1 MYNDPNQPQPPFGQ
15 PQQPQPPPFG
25 QPQPSQAPWSAYGGP
40 PQQPYDENATLA
52 APPTY
57 GQPQYPP
64 PQYGAPTQQPP
75 PYGVPPTPAYAQQ
88 PQKKSR
94 RWLWITLGVIGGI
107 IVLGCAGCAI
117 AGAFGLNF
125 FAQAVGPTVVTEQ
138 YYQAI
143 QKQDYVTAY
152 SYLAS
157 GATLTIQGQSVPVTQ
172 PQIFTAAAQ
181 ALDTQLGPVSS
192 HTLQPDGSNTSRI
205 TVVVI
210 RPKKTYNVILTL
222 VKVGNDWKIQNIDG
236 GI

>member
-15 PQQPQPPPFG
+15 PQPPQQPQE
-25 QPQPSQAPWSAYGGP
+25 PWSAYGGP
-40 PQQPYDENATLA
+40 PRQPYDEGATQA
-52 APPTY
+52 APPTYGQPQY

-64 PQYGAPTQQPP
+64 PQYGAPPTQPP

-94 RWLWITLGVIGGI
+94 RWLWITLGIIGGI
-107 IVLGCAGCAI
+107 IALGCAGCAI
-117 AGAFGLNF
+117 ATALGVNF
-125 FAQAVGPTVVTEQ
+125 FAQAVGPTVVAEQ

-157 GATLTIQGQSVPVTQ
+157 GATLTIQGQPVPVTQ
-172 PQIFTAAAQ
+172 PQLFTAAAQ
-181 ALDTQLGPVSS
+181 ALDSQLGPVSS